1 MTIKINNQPGYILL
15 LTIMILSLSTI
26 VVTQIFFQA
35 RLYNSFIPLM
45 VEKEKA
51 RQLAL
56 SGVSIAIAQLSLHDA
71 RFEKQKDQKLGKPE
85 EKKDQKNTAEESVDH
100 AKNLLR
106 TVLSV
111 QGRWQTFVLKHDVD
125 GIDAQLNVCIT
136 CEDGKLNV
144 NSLYDF
150 EKHEFKK
157 IAQASPEE
165 LFKQLGEASKPLTA
179 NKNMFEPIQDFLK
192 KQEAPLVDV
201 TQLLQGKA
209 LDDFK
214 EHLFYSPSKP
224 PVVVE
229 QDLKEEKEEEK
240 KPTIFLADLFTISTD
255 SHRISPWVL
264 SSSLQLL
271 FKIKPREMV
280 SEKDFEKEIDELVEK
295 VSIDKVSWQKDWN
308 TYLKPLYKV
317 DFESLPKELIPF
329 LSTKFEPRQFSV
341 LCYGKV
347 GRITQKLL
355 VILERTATGEG
366 ESFLMKKIYWL

>member
-1 MTIKINNQPGYILL
+1 MSMKNSKQQPGYILL
-15 LTIMILSLSTI
+15 LTLMVLSISTI

-35 RLYNSFIPLM
+35 RLYNAFIPLTL
-45 VEKEKA
+45 EKEKA

-56 SGVSIAIAQLSLHDA
+56 SGVSIAIAQLSLHDTH
-71 RFEKQKDQKLGKPE
+71 FEKQSSSKGVGNKPE
-85 EKKDQKNTAEESVDH
+85 EKKDAAKESVEH

-125 GIDAQLNVCIT
+125 GIDAQLSVCIT

-144 NSLYDF
+144 NHLYDF

-157 IAQASPEE
+157 IAQASPED
-165 LFKQLGEASKPLTA
+165 LFKALGEVSKPLTS
-179 NKNMFEPIQDFLK
+179 NKNMFEPVQEFLK
-192 KQEAPLVDV
+192 KRSAPLVDV

-209 LDDFK
+209 LEDFK
-214 EHLFYSPSKP
+214 EHLFYKPSKE
-224 PVVVE
+224 PVSLD
-229 QDLKEEKEEEK
+229 QDTKTEKEEEK
-240 KPTIFLADLFTISTD
+240 KPTIFLADLFTITTD
-255 SHRISPWVL
+255 SYRISPWVL

-295 VSIDKVSWQKDWN
+295 VPIDKISWQKDWDI
-308 TYLKPLYKV
+308 YLKPLYKV

-355 VILERTATGEG
+355 VVLERTATGEG
-366 ESFLMKKIYWL
+366 ESFSMKKIYWL

>member
-1 MTIKINNQPGYILL
+1 MTTKINNKPGYILL

-45 VEKEKA
+45 IEKEKA

-56 SGVSIAIAQLSLHDA
+56 SGVSIAIAQLSLHDTH
-71 RFEKQKDQKLGKPE
+71 FEKQKDKKIGKPE
-85 EKKDQKNTAEESVDH
+85 EKKDTAAESAEH
-100 AKNLLR
+100 GKSLLK
-106 TVLSV
+106 TILSV
-111 QGRWQTFVLKHDVD
+111 QGRWQTFVLKYDID
-125 GIDAQLNVCIT
+125 GIDAQLSVCIT

-165 LFKQLGEASKPLTA
+165 LFKVLGEASKPLTD
-179 NKNMFEPIQDFLK
+179 NKNMFEPVQEFLK
-192 KQEAPLVDV
+192 KKQDPLVEV

-214 EHLFYSPSKP
+214 NHLFYSPSKP
-224 PVVVE
+224 PVLAE
-229 QDLKEEKEEEK
+229 WDLKEEKEEEK
-240 KPTIFLADLFTISTD
+240 KPKIFLADLFTISTD

-264 SSSLQLL
+264 SPSLQLL
-271 FKIKPREMV
+271 FKIKPREIV
-280 SEKDFEKEIDELVEK
+280 NEKDFEKEIDELVDK